1 MSQLLVRLSHQKKTL
16 SMNADWKMLKMFRVA
31 QHNTPLINLQ
41 NFGLTVANNQFVLW
55 INKQTL

>member
-31 QHNTPLINLQ
+31 QHNTPLIE
-41 NFGLTVANNQFVLW
+41 NFGLTAANNLFVLW
-55 INKQTL
+55 INK